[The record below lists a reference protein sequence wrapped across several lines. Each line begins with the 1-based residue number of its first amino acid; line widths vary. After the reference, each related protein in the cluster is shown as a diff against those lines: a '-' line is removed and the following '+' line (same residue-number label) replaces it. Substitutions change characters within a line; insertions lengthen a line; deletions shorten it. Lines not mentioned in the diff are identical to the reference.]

1 MSELKVILS
10 FENIKAMSKNKF
22 RNHIKKKI
30 ENEALV
36 YLKSLIKSKGKEI
49 VYTQIEMQEYL
60 RPESKLKIEE
70 KQDIFRMRTRMID
83 IKENMKG
90 KHTNFQ
96 CEACHVKGIKK
107 KETQKYVYKCTYLNT
122 ERRTIKYK
130 EIFGSK
136 ILKMKHVV
144 QRMNQNLKKMKQYK

>member
-1 MSELKVILS
+1 MFLHYILSQKEDSLIKKFFNAQLEKSSKTDWTSQVQKDMSELKVILS

-90 KHTNFQ
+90 KH
-96 CEACHVKGIKK
+96 KK
-107 KETQKYVYKCTYLNT
+107 LSV
-122 ERRTIKYK
+122 
-130 EIFGSK
+130 
-136 ILKMKHVV
+136 
-144 QRMNQNLKKMKQYK
+144 